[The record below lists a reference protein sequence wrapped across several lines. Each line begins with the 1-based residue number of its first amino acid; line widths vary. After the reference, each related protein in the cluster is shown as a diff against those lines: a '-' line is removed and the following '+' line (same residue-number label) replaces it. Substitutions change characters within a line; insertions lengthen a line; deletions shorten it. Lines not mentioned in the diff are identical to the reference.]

1 VGAVSATLIILLTT
15 YGFSQ
20 YINHFN
26 SYNKLYGSIGA
37 LLVVLMLIYINT
49 FILLLGYDI
58 NVAIERA
65 LSQAKKREIVVNEEN
80 RIVFLEDSDNLK
92 SE

>member
-1 VGAVSATLIILLTT
+1 
-15 YGFSQ
+15 
-20 YINHFN
+20 
-26 SYNKLYGSIGA
+26 LYGSIGA

>member
-1 VGAVSATLIILLTT
+1 
-15 YGFSQ
+15 
-20 YINHFN
+20 
-26 SYNKLYGSIGA
+26 
-37 LLVVLMLIYINT
+37 MLIYINT

-65 LSQAKKREIVVNEEN
+65 LTQAKKKKITVNEEN
-80 RIVFLEDSDNLK
+80 RIIFLEDSGGLK